1 MANKNK
7 YTGDLFGINFI
18 KCFDCQGTG
27 EIDVTPTDSKHCE
40 IIEDCETCEGLGEI
54 EQIED

>member
-1 MANKNK
+1 MKNK